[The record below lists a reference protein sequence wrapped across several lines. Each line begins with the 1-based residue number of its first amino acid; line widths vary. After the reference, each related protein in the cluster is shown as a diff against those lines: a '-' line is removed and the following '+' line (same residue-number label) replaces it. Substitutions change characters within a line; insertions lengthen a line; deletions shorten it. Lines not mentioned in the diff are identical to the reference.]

1 MHKPFNLLFFASL
14 LFSLGSNVGSN
25 LTIPK
30 AIAQETTRETT
41 IAQRQTR
48 NNTSE
53 RVAAWFESNRDRP
66 TKLRAFLQRMPKG
79 GDIHSHLSG
88 AVYAESYLEWAAEEG
103 YCVNTDTLSTDHLT
117 LIEPQNCDR
126 TLENA
131 IAVEDLQEKR
141 TDIYNAWIDRWS
153 TRNLAFAGESGHDRF
168 FNSFQGFDPISSLL
182 SRRGEM
188 VGRVANRAAAQHIFY
203 LELMLTF
210 QSSEVRN
217 LGREVW
223 DGDFASTRQKLLA
236 NGLPQLIEAGQKEA
250 EAIAQGIS
258 RALECDTPN
267 PQPGCEV
274 TVRYLQ
280 QTTRIKSPAEVFAQ
294 FVYAF
299 ELVQTEELV
308 VGLNLV
314 APEDHPLALR
324 DYTLQMEMLQL
335 LNRQYPNI
343 NIALHAG
350 ELTLGL
356 VPPSDLKNHIRQAV
370 EIAEAD
376 RIGHGAGIFYEENPL
391 QLLEEMKRRGVLV
404 EICLTSNDV
413 ILGVKGEDHPFPDYL
428 QAGVPVT
435 LASDDE
441 GISRIDLSNE
451 YLRAAQ
457 TYNLGYLDLKKL
469 ARNSLEYSFIGGD
482 SLWQSPNFST
492 MIDACADDVPG
503 GTLSRE
509 CNEFLQTSD
518 RAREQWRLEVEFTEF
533 ENLSWLR

>member
-1 MHKPFNLLFFASL
+1 MHKPLNLLFFASL
-14 LFSLGSNVGSN
+14 LLSLGSN

-30 AIAQETTRETT
+30 AIARETA

-48 NNTSE
+48 NNVSE
-53 RVAAWFESNRDRP
+53 RVAAWFETHRDRP
-66 TKLRAFLQRMPKG
+66 TKLRAFVQRMPKG

-88 AVYAESYLEWAAEEG
+88 AVYAESYLEWAAEEN
-103 YCVNTDTLSTDHLT
+103 YCVNTVTLE
-117 LIEPQNCDR
+117 LIEPQECDR
-126 TLENA
+126 QGNA
-131 IAVEDLQEKR
+131 IAAEDLPKR

-168 FNSFQGFDPISSLL
+168 FNSFQGFDPISSLQEL
-182 SRRGEM
+182 RGKM
-188 VGRVANRAAAQHIFY
+188 VGNIANRAAAQHIFY

-210 QSSEVRN
+210 QGSEVRS

-236 NGLPQLIEAGQKEA
+236 NGLPQLIEEGQKEV
-250 EAIAQGIS
+250 EAIAQGFS
-258 RALECDTPN
+258 EALGCDTPN

-280 QTTRIKSPAEVFAQ
+280 QTTRFKSPAEVFAQ

-324 DYTLQMEMLQL
+324 DYTLQMEMLQF

-376 RIGHGAGIFYEENPL
+376 RIGHGVSIFYEENPL
-391 QLLEEMKRRGVLV
+391 QLLEEMKRRGILV

-428 QAGVPVT
+428 QAEVPVT

-457 TYNLGYLDLKKL
+457 TYDLGYLDLKKL
-469 ARNSLEYSFIGGD
+469 ARNSLEYSFIGGE
-482 SLWQSPNFST
+482 SLWQSSDFVT
-492 MIDACADDVPG
+492 MINACVDDVPG
-503 GTLSRE
+503 GTLSQG

-518 RAREQWRLEVEFTEF
+518 RAREQWRLESEFAEF